1 MFARVLRCK
10 VKPGM
15 WDDYERYYNEKV
27 VPPTQ
32 KMKGFQERRLL
43 RSLDN
48 PDEGIS
54 ICVWK
59 TKEDLENYVR
69 SIERQSIVLEAEELF
84 FAGEY
89 SVRDFEI
96 KISTVHIGLF

>member
-1 MFARVLRCK
+1 MIARVLRCK

-32 KMKGFQERRLL
+32 KMTGFQERRLL

-59 TKEDLENYVR
+59 TKEDLDNYVR

-84 FAGEY
+84 AGEY
-89 SVRDFEI
+89 SVTDFEI

>member
-1 MFARVLRCK
+1 MFARVLRGK

-32 KMKGFQERRLL
+32 KMNGFRERRLL
-43 RSLDN
+43 RSLDD

-54 ICVWK
+54 ISVWE
-59 TKEDLENYVR
+59 TREDLENYVR
-69 SIERQSIVLEAEELF
+69 SIERQTIVLEAENL

-96 KISTVHIGLF
+96 RISTVHIGLF

>member
-1 MFARVLRCK
+1 MFARVLSCK
-10 VKPGM
+10 VRPGM

-32 KMKGFQERRLL
+32 KMKGFRERRLL

-48 PDEGIS
+48 PDEAIS
-54 ICVWK
+54 INVWE
-59 TKEDLENYVR
+59 TREDLQNYVR
-69 SIERQSIVLEAEELF
+69 SIEHEIIAREAEKL
-84 FAGEY
+84 FAGDY

-96 KISTVHIGLF
+96 RISTVHVGLF

>member
-1 MFARVLRCK
+1 MIARVLRCK

-15 WDDYERYYNEKV
+15 WDDYERYYDEKV

-69 SIERQSIVLEAEELF
+69 SIERQSIVLEAEKL

-96 KISTVHIGLF
+96 RISTIHVGLF

>member
-69 SIERQSIVLEAEELF
+69 SIERQSIVLEAEKL

-96 KISTVHIGLF
+96 KISTIHVGLF

>member
-1 MFARVLRCK
+1 MFARVLWGK

-15 WDDYERYYNEKV
+15 WDNYERYYNEKV

-32 KMKGFQERRLL
+32 KMKGFRERRLL

-48 PDEGIS
+48 PDEAIS
-54 ICVWK
+54 ISVWE
-59 TKEDLENYVR
+59 TRGDLENYVR
-69 SIERQSIVLEAEELF
+69 SIERQIIVQQAEEL

-96 KISTVHIGLF
+96 RISNVHIGLF

>member
-59 TKEDLENYVR
+59 SKEDLENYVR
-69 SIERQSIVLEAEELF
+69 SIERQSIVLEAEKL

-96 KISTVHIGLF
+96 KISTIHVGLF

>member
-69 SIERQSIVLEAEELF
+69 SIERRSIVVEAEKLF
-84 FAGEY
+84 TGEY

-96 KISTVHIGLF
+96 KISTIHVGLF

>member
-1 MFARVLRCK
+1 
-10 VKPGM
+10 
-15 WDDYERYYNEKV
+15 
-27 VPPTQ
+27 
-32 KMKGFQERRLL
+32 
-43 RSLDN
+43 
-48 PDEGIS
+48 
-54 ICVWK
+54 VWK

>member
-1 MFARVLRCK
+1 MFARVLRGK

-15 WDDYERYYNEKV
+15 WDEYERYYNEKV

-32 KMKGFQERRLL
+32 RMKGFHERRLL

-59 TKEDLENYVR
+59 TREDLENYVR
-69 SIERQSIVLEAEELF
+69 SIERQSIVLEAEKL

-89 SVRDFEI
+89 SVRDYEI
-96 KISTVHIGLF
+96 KVSTVHVGLF

>member
-15 WDDYERYYNEKV
+15 WDEYERYYNEKV

-32 KMKGFQERRLL
+32 KMRGFQERRLL

-69 SIERQSIVLEAEELF
+69 SIERQSIVLEAEKL
-84 FAGEY
+84 FAGDY

-96 KISTVHIGLF
+96 KISTIHVGLF

>member
-1 MFARVLRCK
+1 MFARVLWGK
-10 VKPGM
+10 VKTGM

-32 KMKGFQERRLL
+32 KMKGFRERRLL

-48 PDEGIS
+48 PDESVSIS
-54 ICVWK
+54 VWE
-59 TKEDLENYVR
+59 TREDLENYTK
-69 SIERQSIVLEAEELF
+69 SIERQTIVREAEKL

-89 SVRDFEI
+89 SVRDFDI
-96 KISTVHIGLF
+96 RISAVHVGLF

>member
-1 MFARVLRCK
+1 MFARVLSAK
-10 VKPGM
+10 IKPGM
-15 WDDYERYYNEKV
+15 WENYERYYNEKV

-32 KMKGFQERRLL
+32 KMKGFRERRLL

-48 PDEGIS
+48 PDEAIS
-54 ICVWK
+54 ISVWE
-59 TKEDLENYVR
+59 TREDLENYVS
-69 SIERQSIVLEAEELF
+69 SIERQTIVRQAEEL

-96 KISTVHIGLF
+96 RISHVHTGLF

>member
-1 MFARVLRCK
+1 MIARVLRCK

-59 TKEDLENYVR
+59 TKEDLDNYVR
-69 SIERQSIVLEAEELF
+69 SIERQSIVLEAEKL

-96 KISTVHIGLF
+96 KISTIHVGLF